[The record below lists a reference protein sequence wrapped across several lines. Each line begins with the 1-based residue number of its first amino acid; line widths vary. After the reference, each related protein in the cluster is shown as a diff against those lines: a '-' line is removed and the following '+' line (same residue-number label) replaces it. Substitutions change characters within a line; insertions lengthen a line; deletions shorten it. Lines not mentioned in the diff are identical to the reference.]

1 MASDPRIE
9 AVARAMSALSTCWPP
24 DDEAEAWMWREQA
37 KEALAAAD
45 AADPLRDR
53 DRMLKAI
60 EDGYERIV
68 RAGFA
73 FTTGDLAGAVFAAIQ
88 EASDGK

>member
-1 MASDPRIE
+1 MASDARIE
-9 AVARAMSALSTCWPP
+9 AAAMAYVQGHVPRLPFLQRLLY
-24 DDEAEAWMWREQA
+24 DDTRR
-37 KEALAAAD
+37 ALAAAD
-45 AADPLRDR
+45 AEDPLRDR

-73 FTTGDLAGAVFAAIQ
+73 FTTGDLAGAVFDAIQ

>member
-9 AVARAMSALSTCWPP
+9 AAARAIRQLDGEPQAPLVAYG
-24 DDEAEAWMWREQA
+24 DDARFV
-37 KEALAAAD
+37 LAAAD

-53 DRMLKAI
+53 DQMLKAI

-73 FTTGDLAGAVFAAIQ
+73 FTTEDLAVAVFDAIQ
-88 EASDGK
+88 EASDG

>member
-9 AVARAMSALSTCWPP
+9 AAADAMRRLDGKPEAPLVSYGDDARFVL
-24 DDEAEAWMWREQA
+24 D
-37 KEALAAAD
+37 AAD

-73 FTTGDLAGAVFAAIQ
+73 FTTGDLAGAVFDAIQ